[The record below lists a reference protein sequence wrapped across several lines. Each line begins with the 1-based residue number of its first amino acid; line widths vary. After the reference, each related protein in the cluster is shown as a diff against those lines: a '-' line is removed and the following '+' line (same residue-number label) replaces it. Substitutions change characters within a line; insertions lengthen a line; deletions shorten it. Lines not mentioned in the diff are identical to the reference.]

1 MSYKTILV
9 YLNDKSAAEHV
20 LVSAIAL
27 ARKHD
32 AHLIGLHVDS
42 LFQVHSVVGA
52 DASPGIAL
60 TQNKMQKFEAAEI
73 EEIFEKNTKKE
84 GISAEWRLVQ
94 AHSSLI
100 AGVITN
106 HARCV
111 DLIVAGQANPQH
123 DDKYVSDILEG
134 FLIDSGRP
142 VLVIPYVGKYET
154 IGDNITFAWNASR
167 ESARVAS
174 SALPFFK
181 MAEKVTVLW
190 VNANEEGDDLPGAE
204 IATSLARQGVI
215 VETKH
220 SVSVLPEVGDE
231 ILSRVSDLSSDLLV
245 MGAYGHS
252 RLREFIFGGASY
264 HILRHMTVPVLLVH

>member
-52 DASPGIAL
+52 DADPEITR
-60 TQNKMQKFEAAEI
+60 TQKKMQKFEAVEI
-73 EEIFEKNTKKE
+73 EDIFETNTKKE

-100 AGVITN
+100 AGVVAN

-111 DLIVAGQANPQH
+111 DLIITGQANPQH

-142 VLVIPYVGKYET
+142 VLVIPYVGNYEN
-154 IGDNITFAWNASR
+154 IGENITFAWNASR
-167 ESARVAS
+167 ESARAAS
-174 SALPFFK
+174 AALPVFK
-181 MAEKVTVLW
+181 LAKKVTVLW

-204 IATSLARQGVI
+204 IATNLARHGVN

-220 SVSVLPEVGDE
+220 SVSALPEVGDE
-231 ILSRVSDLSSDLLV
+231 ILSRISDLSSDLLV

-252 RLREFIFGGASY
+252 RLREFIFGGASH
-264 HILRHMTVPVLLVH
+264 HILRHMTVPVLMIH